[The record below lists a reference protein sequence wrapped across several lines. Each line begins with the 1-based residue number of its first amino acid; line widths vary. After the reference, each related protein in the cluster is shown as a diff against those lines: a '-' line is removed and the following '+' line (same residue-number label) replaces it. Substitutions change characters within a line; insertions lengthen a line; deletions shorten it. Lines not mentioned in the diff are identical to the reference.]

1 MNFEINL
8 KIKKILNFGTINF
21 FGTFSNSHFQLSSA
35 LGTHFGEWYRQIRAC
50 HLTANLQL
58 ERATIADCWDRFSKK
73 GKWSIFCFE
82 RIAQFL
88 INLGFFTK
96 NCFFAKSPK
105 FTKVNLESKIK
116 FWAIPQNMGI
126 AASIFAVS
134 DRFPHFCVLGQIIIF
149 GTLWDMIIPIY
160 WG

>member
-1 MNFEINL
+1 L
-8 KIKKILNFGTINF
+8 KILKILNFGKINF
-21 FGTFSNSHFQLSSA
+21 FGKTTNSHFQLSTA
-35 LGTHFGEWYRQIRAC
+35 LGTHFVEQTRQNRAC

-88 INLGFFTK
+88 IKLGFFQK
-96 NCFFAKSPK
+96 NRFFAKSPK

-116 FWAIPQNMGI
+116 FWAISQNMVI
-126 AASIFAVS
+126 ATSIFAVS
-134 DRFPHFCVLGQIIIF
+134 DTLGHFCVLGQIFIF